1 MTTATHGVQNGWF
14 TRERVLVI
22 VLTVITAGV
31 FYLCYLL
38 ALPFVPAIAW
48 ALAAAV
54 VAHPLHEWIRRRLRR
69 KSLAAGLSVL
79 LVAITILAPA
89 VFVIQ
94 QVTNDAASSLENLK
108 NSLAGD
114 GWREIAQRN
123 ALVANV
129 VEWIEREVNV
139 QQQIEQAAANLL
151 KMIKGILSGSIY
163 VGTGLLITLFL
174 LFYFFRDKDTI
185 VGGLRK
191 SLPLSPR
198 ETDDVFRNVQDT
210 IYAIVYGSLFLA
222 LVQGTLGG
230 IMFWIL
236 GLPSPLL
243 WGSVMAVL
251 AVLPVL
257 GAAIIWVPAALYL
270 ALTGSIEKALILT
283 AWGALAI
290 GLIDNLLYPLIV
302 KGRLRLHTV
311 PVFIS
316 IVGGLVAF
324 GAVGLVLGPVVLA
337 LAVALADVWR
347 RRMGQGDAVEDTVDA
362 EKAAEDVAE
371 PQTRRRRAAK

>member
-1 MTTATHGVQNGWF
+1 MATATHEAQNGWF
-14 TRERVLVI
+14 TRERVLVV
-22 VLTVITAGV
+22 VLTVITAVV

-38 ALPFVPAIAW
+38 AVPFVPALAW
-48 ALAAAV
+48 ALAVAV

-69 KSLAAGLSVL
+69 KSLAAALSVL
-79 LVAITILAPA
+79 LVALTLLAPA
-89 VFVIQ
+89 VFVVH
-94 QVTNDAASSLENLK
+94 QVTNDAITSVEGLK
-108 NSLAGD
+108 QSVAGGD
-114 GWREIAQRN
+114 WREIAERN
-123 ALVANV
+123 ALVATV
-129 VEWIEREVNV
+129 IEWIEREVNV

-151 KMIKGILSGSIY
+151 KMAKGFLSGSIY
-163 VGTGLLITLFL
+163 VATGLLITLFL
-174 LFYFFRDKDTI
+174 LFYFFRDRDTI

-198 ETDDVFRNVQDT
+198 ETDDVFRNVRDT

-230 IMFWIL
+230 LMFWIL

-243 WGSVMAVL
+243 WGAVMAVL

-257 GAAIIWVPAALYL
+257 GAAIVWIPAAIYL
-270 ALTGSIEKALILT
+270 ALTGSPEKALILT
-283 AWGALAI
+283 AWGAIAV

-337 LAVALADVWR
+337 LAVALGDVWR
-347 RRMGQGDAVEDTVDA
+347 RRMAQGDAVENTVDA
-362 EKAAEDVAE
+362 EKAADDVVE
-371 PQTRRRRAAK
+371 PRRRGRAGR